1 MPFYGNIYV
10 RYSKT
15 IRIQRRLMGTQSVVL
30 IKKSFGEMGALPKLS
45 VNDSLEL
52 YIIEMSTLNAT
63 KCK

>member
-1 MPFYGNIYV
+1 MAIFTLDTQK
-10 RYSKT
+10 RL
-15 IRIQRRLMGTQSVVL
+15 RIQRRLMGTQSVVL
-30 IKKSFGEMGALPKLS
+30 IKKSLGEMGALPKLS

>member
-1 MPFYGNIYV
+1 MAIFTLDTQK
-10 RYSKT
+10 RL
-15 IRIQRRLMGTQSVVL
+15 RIQR
-30 IKKSFGEMGALPKLS
+30 FGEMGALPKLS

>member
-1 MPFYGNIYV
+1 MAIFTLDTQK
-10 RYSKT
+10 RL
-15 IRIQRRLMGTQSVVL
+15 RIQRRLMGTQSVVL

-63 KCK
+63 KCKR